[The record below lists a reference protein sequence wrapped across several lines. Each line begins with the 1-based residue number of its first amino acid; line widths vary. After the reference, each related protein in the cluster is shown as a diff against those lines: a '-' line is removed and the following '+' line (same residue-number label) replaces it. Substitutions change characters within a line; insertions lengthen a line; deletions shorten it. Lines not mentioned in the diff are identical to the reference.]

1 MMRLSFIKSIWRGWD
16 RPGKYLSIIKN
27 DCFYEKILFG
37 FPGLLSLHCRQKNCH
52 VTYR

>member
-1 MMRLSFIKSIWRGWD
+1 MLVSFLKSISRVFY
-16 RPGKYLSIIKN
+16 RIGKFLSIIIN
-27 DCFYEKILFG
+27 DCFYDKILFG